1 MDKYNKEQNHGSVDN
16 LLKFVGQRP
25 EKNETTHSKSYYH
38 PLSTTTQRISPKVI
52 NLSNIF
58 LTKHEIEILT
68 FELSFTPQHIISELK
83 SDIYNFIRKLRLTY
97 HFRDSTM
104 KTNKLL
110 KTHLNLHQKI
120 MKIKNYK
127 PYAKSCQKQKLIQK
141 ILQITDST

>member
-25 EKNETTHSKSYYH
+25 EQNETTHPKSYYH

-52 NLSNIF
+52 DLSNMF
-58 LTKHEIEILT
+58 LTEHEIEILT
-68 FELSFTPQHIISELK
+68 FELSFTPQQNISELK

-104 KTNKLL
+104 KTNQLL

-120 MKIKNYK
+120 MKIKN
-127 PYAKSCQKQKLIQK
+127 
-141 ILQITDST
+141 